1 MQDNLLFNA
10 EQSLKMHL
18 KQSDSKPFSNARPFF
33 YTNTALLLFK
43 NRIIPPFY
51 VGI

>member
-1 MQDNLLFNA
+1 MQDNFLFNA
-10 EQSLKMHL
+10 EQLVSLKMHS

-43 NRIIPPFY
+43 TVSSNHFM
-51 VGI
+51 